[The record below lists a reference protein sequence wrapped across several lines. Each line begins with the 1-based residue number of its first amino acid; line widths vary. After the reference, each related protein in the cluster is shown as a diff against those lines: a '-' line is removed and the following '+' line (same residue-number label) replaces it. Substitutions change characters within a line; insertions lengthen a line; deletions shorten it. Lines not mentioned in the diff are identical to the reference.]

1 MHDKRKNLVNSCGG
15 GGCSLR
21 GGGVGE
27 RRMITFFGL
36 GGALKRLKKGGWS
49 KDQFEH
55 NVHVIYLKMYL
66 NIKKLSRKRTNK

>member
-36 GGALKRLKKGGWS
+36 GGALKRWKRGGGPAGHLS
-49 KDQFEH
+49 H
-55 NVHVIYLKMYL
+55 VHTRLFSLLFVV
-66 NIKKLSRKRTNK
+66 N